1 MFTLISLSIKKENK
15 MKNRA
20 KSNIIS
26 IRLDEE
32 TYSRLLK
39 AEKKYQKPIS
49 TMVRNFIETMLIN
62 LENSENEYIEK
73 QMKGIFDVMEIDE
86 KIIMKLE
93 GQMYSIQSDIQKTLS
108 EIEAQAKIRAL
119 NRTNLFSNI

>member
-1 MFTLISLSIKKENK
+1 MKVKTKDKQIGIRIS
-15 MKNRA
+15 M
-20 KSNIIS
+20 
-26 IRLDEE
+26 E
-32 TYSRLLK
+32 TYERLLK

-93 GQMYSIQSDIQKTLS
+93 SQMYSIQSDIQKTLS
-108 EIEAQAKIRAL
+108 EIEEQAKIRAL